1 MDSYKFPVMSMII
14 HPNGTVLHSINANV
28 ILERANQQA
37 EASSKFLDQISVDNP
52 SKDLSTSPMNPIDSI
67 YFEFLNEPFLNK
79 NIV

>member
-1 MDSYKFPVMSMII
+1 LDAYKFPVMSMII

-37 EASSKFLDQISVDNP
+37 EASSKFLDKISDHLNP
-52 SKDLSTSPMNPIDSI
+52 SNDLTTSSMNPIDSI
-67 YFEFLNEPFLNK
+67 YFEFLKEPFK